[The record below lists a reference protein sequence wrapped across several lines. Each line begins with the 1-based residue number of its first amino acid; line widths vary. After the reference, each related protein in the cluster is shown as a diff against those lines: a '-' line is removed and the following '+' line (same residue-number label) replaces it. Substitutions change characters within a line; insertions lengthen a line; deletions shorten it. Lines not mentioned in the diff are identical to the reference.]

1 MSSILPKNCAGLI
14 KICTLVCLLACWLL
28 VCPLHVFAS
37 NAVSAPDRQLL
48 IDLTQNYFNAVGAK
62 DIDSLQ
68 KILLP
73 EAQFIYR
80 NGEEVDSTIGVT
92 SVVRLLETLPGLKS
106 DLFER
111 MQKPTVLVQGNIGIV
126 WTRYDFYQNKK
137 FSHCGTDVFTF
148 LKTKDG
154 WKMASGSWTVEK
166 KACNPA
172 PLSTP
177 LK

>member
-1 MSSILPKNCAGLI
+1 MSSIHLKHCIDRVRKRALF
-14 KICTLVCLLACWLL
+14 CLLAGLSL
-28 VCPLHVFAS
+28 IFPFNAS
-37 NAVSAPDRQLL
+37 AINAKSHPDRQAL
-48 IDLTQNYFNAVGAK
+48 INLTQNYFNAVGGR

-80 NGEEVDSTIGVT
+80 NGEEVDSTIGST
-92 SVVRLLETLPGLKS
+92 SSVRLLEILTSSKVE
-106 DLFER
+106 LFER
-111 MQKPTVLVQGNIGIV
+111 MHEPTVLIQGDIGIV
-126 WTRYDFYQNKK
+126 WTRYDFYQKKK
-137 FSHCGTDVFTF
+137 FSHCGTDAFTF

-154 WKMASGSWTVEK
+154 WRMASGSWTVEK
-166 KACNPA
+166 KACKPA